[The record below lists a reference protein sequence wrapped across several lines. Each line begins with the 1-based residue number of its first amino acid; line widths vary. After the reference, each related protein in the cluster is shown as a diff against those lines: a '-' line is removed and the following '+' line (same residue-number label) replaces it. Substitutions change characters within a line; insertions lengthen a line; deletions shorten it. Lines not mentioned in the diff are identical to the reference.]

1 MKPAQLNHLINNM
14 EIKVKYIPGVTRY
27 FSRTEDVL
35 NYGFSNPKVKP
46 GMIKLINLLKP
57 YVAILNYYPS
67 SEITYQYIV
76 NNQRIHNTVP
86 MSEYARVVL
95 LMSATLEEHFA
106 QNNSLLLDLTD

>member
-1 MKPAQLNHLINNM
+1 M
-14 EIKVKYIPGVTRY
+14 EVKVKYIPGVTRY
-27 FSRTEDVL
+27 FSRTEDML
-35 NYGFSNPKVKP
+35 NYGFSHPKVKP
-46 GMIKLINLLKP
+46 GMIKLINILKP

-95 LMSATLEEHFA
+95 LMSNALEEHFA
-106 QNNSLLLDLTD
+106 QNNSLSLDLTN

>member
-1 MKPAQLNHLINNM
+1 M

-35 NYGFSNPKVKP
+35 NYGFNNPKVKP

-67 SEITYQYIV
+67 SEITYQYII
-76 NNQRIHNTVP
+76 NNQRIHNSVP

-95 LMSATLEEHFA
+95 LMSDALEEHFT
-106 QNNSLLLDLTD
+106 QDNSLSLDLTI

>member
-1 MKPAQLNHLINNM
+1 MDV
-14 EIKVKYIPGVTRY
+14 KVKYIPGVTRY

-35 NYGFSNPKVKP
+35 NYGFSHPKVKP
-46 GMIKLINLLKP
+46 GMIKLINILKP

-95 LMSATLEEHFA
+95 LMSDALEEHFA
-106 QNNSLLLDLTD
+106 QDNSLLLDLTD

>member
-1 MKPAQLNHLINNM
+1 M
-14 EIKVKYIPGVTRY
+14 EGKVKYIPGVTRY

-35 NYGFSNPKVKP
+35 NYGFSHSKVKP

-86 MSEYARVVL
+86 MSEYARVTI
-95 LMSATLEEHFA
+95 LMSAALEEHFA
-106 QNNSLLLDLTD
+106 QNNSLSLDLTV

>member
-1 MKPAQLNHLINNM
+1 M
-14 EIKVKYIPGVTRY
+14 EVKVKYIPGVTRY
-27 FSRTEDVL
+27 FSRTEDML
-35 NYGFSNPKVKP
+35 NYGFSHPKVKP
-46 GMIKLINLLKP
+46 GIIKLINILKP

-95 LMSATLEEHFA
+95 LMSDALEEHFA
-106 QNNSLLLDLTD
+106 QNNSLLLDLTK

>member
-1 MKPAQLNHLINNM
+1 M
-14 EIKVKYIPGVTRY
+14 EVKVKYIPGVTRY

-35 NYGFSNPKVKP
+35 NYGFSHPKVKI

-86 MSEYARVVL
+86 MSEYARVML
-95 LMSATLEEHFA
+95 LMSDALEEHFA
-106 QNNSLLLDLTD
+106 QNNSLSLDLTV

>member
-1 MKPAQLNHLINNM
+1 M
-14 EIKVKYIPGVTRY
+14 EIKVKYSPSVTHY
-27 FSRTEDVL
+27 FSRTEDMI

-95 LMSATLEEHFA
+95 LISDALKDHFA
-106 QNNSLLLDLTD
+106 QNNSLSLDLTV